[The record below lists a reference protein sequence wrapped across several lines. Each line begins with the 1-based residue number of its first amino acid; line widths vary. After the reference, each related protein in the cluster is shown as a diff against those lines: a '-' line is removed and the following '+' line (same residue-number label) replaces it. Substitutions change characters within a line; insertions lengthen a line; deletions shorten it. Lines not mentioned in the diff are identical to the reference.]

1 MVEAAVVAVAV
12 EGEDTP
18 LEVVHMVQALVGAYP

>member
-1 MVEAAVVAVAV
+1 MAGAAAVAAAV

-18 LEVVHMVQALVGAYP
+18 LEVVRMALALVEAYP

>member
-1 MVEAAVVAVAV
+1 MAEAAVVVVAV

-18 LEVVHMVQALVGAYP
+18 LEAVRMALALVEAYP

>member
-1 MVEAAVVAVAV
+1 VEAAVVAVAV

-18 LEVVHMVQALVGAYP
+18 LEAAHMALALVEAYP